1 MGWYSKAISKEDQEA
16 MEIFARKLR
25 AEPDKVAR
33 RNMQIQFVR
42 DMAPEYGRDR
52 AAKMLTNVWKKIKT
66 KEKAGN

>member
-16 MEIFARKLR
+16 MEIFAMKLK
-25 AEPDKVAR
+25 AEPDKVTR

-52 AAKMLTNVWKKIKT
+52 AAKMLNKVWKMV
-66 KEKAGN
+66 KARA